1 MGSGPYSTL
10 CVWSCC
16 IEERGH
22 LPLLRNDVLSHI
34 SSQSGVSSAPWVKTH
49 QHTQAQWY
57 YKKTNPNAPVLLH
70 QHTLMNSLKSVLA
83 KLWHPPS
90 ARSFSLNKAL
100 HVNYDERKP
109 EWTAQHIHP
118 PHWLWHSA
126 QLILRPA
133 LFLSKHYCTDFT
145 VQQLTCGFSCRNILL

>member
-34 SSQSGVSSAPWVKTH
+34 SSQSGVSSAPWVKTQ
-49 QHTQAQWY
+49 QHTQAHWY
-57 YKKTNPNAPVLLH
+57 YKKTKPNAPVLLH
-70 QHTLMNSLKSVLA
+70 QHTEFAEERFSKTVTSSICSLIQFEKSA
-83 KLWHPPS
+83 SCELWWEKTRVDSPAHPS
-90 ARSFSLNKAL
+90 TSLTVTL
-100 HVNYDERKP
+100 R
-109 EWTAQHIHP
+109 
-118 PHWLWHSA
+118 A

-133 LFLSKHYCTDFT
+133 LFLSKYYCTDFT